1 MLLLFPGK
9 YTSRKNSFLKFIEK
23 KKSANLLQLHF
34 FPSSL
39 Y

>member
-23 KKSANLLQLHF
+23 KKVLTYFSSI